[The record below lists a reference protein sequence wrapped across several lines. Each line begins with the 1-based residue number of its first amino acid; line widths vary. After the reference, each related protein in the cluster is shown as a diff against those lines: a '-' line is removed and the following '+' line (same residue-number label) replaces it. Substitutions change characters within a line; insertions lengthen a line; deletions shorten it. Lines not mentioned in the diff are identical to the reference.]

1 MAWGTLNCVRSHR
14 DSRLIVSFV
23 SQSQCHRFFQAL
35 VHVSTAYCNCNRQ
48 EVSELVYP
56 PPADPEKIM
65 QCVEWLEDDLLDAIT
80 PKQVVPVL
88 TILVEGQR

>member
-1 MAWGTLNCVRSHR
+1 VTIFSK
-14 DSRLIVSFV
+14 
-23 SQSQCHRFFQAL
+23 AL
-35 VHVSTAYCNCNRQ
+35 VHVSTAYSNCNRQ

-65 QCVEWLEDDLLDAIT
+65 QCAEWLEDDLLETIT

-88 TILVEGQR
+88 TVPVEDSMS